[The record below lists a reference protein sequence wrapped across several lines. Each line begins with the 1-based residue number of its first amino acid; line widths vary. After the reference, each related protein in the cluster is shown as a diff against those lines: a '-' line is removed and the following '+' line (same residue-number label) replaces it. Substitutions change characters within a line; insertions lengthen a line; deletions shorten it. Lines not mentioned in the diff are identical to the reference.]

1 MRVQGLALV
10 ALLLSGCVTTTTA
23 TRGPPATGRFDPGQ
37 RDQVYA
43 RALVALQARRLIVA
57 ASDRAAGLLSTQKAE
72 YRVDDDH
79 CGPGWPCLLRYAAQI
94 LLDES
99 GAVSVRIEA
108 EEWSAFTR
116 AEPHWQTVKSAG
128 GVALADW
135 LQAELLA
142 EIIGLPPPPAPV
154 APSPRPFSPYR

>member
-1 MRVQGLALV
+1 MRVQGLAPL
-10 ALLLSGCVTTTTA
+10 ALLLSGCVTMA
-23 TRGPPATGRFDPGQ
+23 TRGPPATGQFDPSQ

-43 RALVALQARRLIVA
+43 RALMALQARRLIVA

-79 CGPGWPCLLRYAAQI
+79 CGSGWPCLLRYAAQI

-108 EEWSAFTR
+108 EEWWASPVAG
-116 AEPHWQTVKSAG
+116 PHWQTVSSAG
-128 GVALADW
+128 GVAVADW

-142 EIIGLPPPPAPV
+142 GILGLPPPPAPV
-154 APSPRPFSPYR
+154 PPLPRSSSSYR